1 MTDFM
6 PPTSKER
13 GLRSGTVPTPL
24 VVGLGAACELANRE
38 MEYDHQHVKRLSDML
53 VQVKMMVVMIYNDG
67 DHQDGGDIQMENYNQ
82 LLPWISPHFDDD
94 LTPLG
99 RDQSIAKCG
108 EKWRRKCLPWVC
120 QPQLPLC

>member
-6 PPTSKER
+6 PTTSKER

-53 VQVKMMVVMIYNDG
+53 VQVKMMVVMIIMMVIIRMAVIYRWKITTN
-67 DHQDGGDIQMENYNQ
+67 
-82 LLPWISPHFDDD
+82 S
-94 LTPLG
+94 
-99 RDQSIAKCG
+99 
-108 EKWRRKCLPWVC
+108 
-120 QPQLPLC
+120 

>member
-53 VQVKMMVVMIYNDG
+53 VQVEMMVVVIYNDG
-67 DHQDGGDIQMENYNQ
+67 DHQDGGDIQMANYNQ
-82 LLPWISPHFDDD
+82 LL
-94 LTPLG
+94 T
-99 RDQSIAKCG
+99 
-108 EKWRRKCLPWVC
+108 
-120 QPQLPLC
+120 

>member
-1 MTDFM
+1 MMVMTDHD
-6 PPTSKER
+6 
-13 GLRSGTVPTPL
+13 
-24 VVGLGAACELANRE
+24 A
-38 MEYDHQHVKRLSDML
+38 YDD
-53 VQVKMMVVMIYNDG
+53 D
-67 DHQDGGDIQMENYNQ
+67 DHQDCSDIQMENYNQ

>member
-6 PPTSKER
+6 PTTSKER

-53 VQVKMMVVMIYNDG
+53 VQVKMMVMTNDDDYGDG
-67 DHQDGGDIQMENYNQ
+67 DHQDCGDIQ
-82 LLPWISPHFDDD
+82 
-94 LTPLG
+94 
-99 RDQSIAKCG
+99 K
-108 EKWRRKCLPWVC
+108 
-120 QPQLPLC
+120 

>member
-6 PPTSKER
+6 PTTSKER

-67 DHQDGGDIQMENYNQ
+67 DHQDGADIQMDNYNQ
-82 LLPWISPHFDDD
+82 LL
-94 LTPLG
+94 T
-99 RDQSIAKCG
+99 
-108 EKWRRKCLPWVC
+108 
-120 QPQLPLC
+120 

>member
-53 VQVKMMVVMIYNDG
+53 VQVKMIVIIRIVVIYRWKITTNSYFG
-67 DHQDGGDIQMENYNQ
+67 Y
-82 LLPWISPHFDDD
+82 LLTLI
-94 LTPLG
+94 
-99 RDQSIAKCG
+99 
-108 EKWRRKCLPWVC
+108 
-120 QPQLPLC
+120 

>member
-1 MTDFM
+1 MIDFM
-6 PPTSKER
+6 PTTSKER

-82 LLPWISPHFDDD
+82 LL
-94 LTPLG
+94 T
-99 RDQSIAKCG
+99 
-108 EKWRRKCLPWVC
+108 
-120 QPQLPLC
+120 

>member
-53 VQVKMMVVMIYNDG
+53 VQVKMMVVVIYNDG
-67 DHQDGGDIQMENYNQ
+67 DHQDGGDIQMANYNQ
-82 LLPWISPHFDDD
+82 LL
-94 LTPLG
+94 T
-99 RDQSIAKCG
+99 
-108 EKWRRKCLPWVC
+108 
-120 QPQLPLC
+120 

>member
-6 PPTSKER
+6 PTTSKER

-53 VQVKMMVVMIYNDG
+53 VQVRMMVVMIIMMVIIRMAVIYRWKITTN
-67 DHQDGGDIQMENYNQ
+67 
-82 LLPWISPHFDDD
+82 S
-94 LTPLG
+94 
-99 RDQSIAKCG
+99 
-108 EKWRRKCLPWVC
+108 
-120 QPQLPLC
+120 

>member
-6 PPTSKER
+6 PTTSKER

-53 VQVKMMVVMIYNDG
+53 VQVKMRVVMIIMMVIIRMAVIYRWKITTN
-67 DHQDGGDIQMENYNQ
+67 
-82 LLPWISPHFDDD
+82 S
-94 LTPLG
+94 
-99 RDQSIAKCG
+99 
-108 EKWRRKCLPWVC
+108 
-120 QPQLPLC
+120 

>member
-1 MTDFM
+1 MTDFV

-53 VQVKMMVVMIYNDG
+53 VQVKMMVVMT
-67 DHQDGGDIQMENYNQ
+67 
-82 LLPWISPHFDDD
+82 DDD
-94 LTPLG
+94 C
-99 RDQSIAKCG
+99 DDG
-108 EKWRRKCLPWVC
+108 EVIIRWKKTTTS
-120 QPQLPLC
+120 

>member
-6 PPTSKER
+6 LTTSKER

-53 VQVKMMVVMIYNDG
+53 VQVKMMVVMT
-67 DHQDGGDIQMENYNQ
+67 
-82 LLPWISPHFDDD
+82 DDD
-94 LTPLG
+94 C
-99 RDQSIAKCG
+99 DDG
-108 EKWRRKCLPWVC
+108 EVIIRWKKTTTS
-120 QPQLPLC
+120 

>member
-53 VQVKMMVVMIYNDG
+53 VQVKMMVVMT
-67 DHQDGGDIQMENYNQ
+67 
-82 LLPWISPHFDDD
+82 DDD
-94 LTPLG
+94 C
-99 RDQSIAKCG
+99 DDG
-108 EKWRRKCLPWVC
+108 EVIIRWKKTTTS
-120 QPQLPLC
+120 